1 MYDAGEKAKPF
12 NWAKFQ
18 QNMGYSDREMEGFK
32 ADPRRRKAAEALGQ
46 ANRKTIVAEVVA
58 SHGCAAG
65 LKCGDTFEVSAA
77 GVVKSSNVCNYAV
90 APMTIHA
97 AMAHDRIAEG
107 LDPDGMWFNRFSC
120 QAAQDL
126 AGFSLNRTGRS
137 RVHAS

>member
-1 MYDAGEKAKPF
+1 MDDTGGKTKPF
-12 NWAKFQ
+12 NWDKFQ
-18 QNMGYSDREMEGFK
+18 QNMGYSDQELAEFK
-32 ADPRRRKAAEALGQ
+32 ADPRRRKAAEALVQ

-65 LKCGDTFEVSAA
+65 FKCGDTIEVSAA
-77 GVVKSSNVCNYAV
+77 GVVKSANVCIYAV

-120 QAAQDL
+120 QD
-126 AGFSLNRTGRS
+126 AGFCNGSWGQVS
-137 RVHAS
+137 FKVSVK